1 MNIYYMMLIV
11 YCESFNYL
19 HVPTVILSNYINLRE
34 QYCSYFERV
43 NCQAK
48 MILFYSVGAKT
59 FDS

>member
-1 MNIYYMMLIV
+1 MMLIV

-19 HVPTVILSNYINLRE
+19 HVPTVILPNYINLRE
-34 QYCSYFERV
+34 QY
-43 NCQAK
+43 CQAK